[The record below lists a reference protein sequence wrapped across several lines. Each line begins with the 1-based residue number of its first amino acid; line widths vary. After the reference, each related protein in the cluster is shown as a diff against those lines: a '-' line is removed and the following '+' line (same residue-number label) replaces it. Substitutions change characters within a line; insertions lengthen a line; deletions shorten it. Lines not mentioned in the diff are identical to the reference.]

1 MKPKLFNI
9 VIALLSLLLSM
20 PLVFAQEEEKEDA
33 EDAPQQSQVRVMPA
47 DPAVVIS
54 LCLES
59 GNISVVGGDRREVRV
74 SGDNDALVTLRRTEN
89 PNATTPAT
97 RLEVLVS
104 DSPKELP
111 LRFGECR
118 GTTDIELEVPRGAT
132 LYVKTRE
139 GDVEISDVGEVRAE
153 TSSGNISVRRVAKAV
168 EATSV
173 SGDIALEES
182 NGRIRLRSISGSI
195 EAVNAKVI
203 EPNDFLYAN
212 TMSGDVRLEQIAQ
225 PRVEASAITGEVSL
239 TGPLARGGSYSF
251 KTTTG
256 DITLSMPDSVSF
268 QVTAKVSQGGEV
280 ITDFPLKY
288 TGGTPAVDVIS
299 SGKLIGSYGTGP
311 AAATLNL
318 VSFSGTLRL
327 RKQ

>member
-20 PLVFAQEEEKEDA
+20 PLVFAQEEEKEE

-47 DPAVVIS
+47 DPAVVIA

-59 GNISVVGGDRREVRV
+59 GNINVVGGDRREVRV
-74 SGDNDALVTLRRTEN
+74 SGDDDALVTLRRTEN

-104 DSPKELP
+104 GSPKEP
-111 LRFGECR
+111 PMRFGECR

-153 TSSGNISVRRVAKAV
+153 TSSGNIGVRRVAKAV
-168 EATSV
+168 EAASV
-173 SGDIALEES
+173 SGDISLEES

-195 EAVNAKVI
+195 EAVNAKI
-203 EPNDFLYAN
+203 TEPNDFLYAN

-225 PRVEASAITGEVSL
+225 PRVEASAITGDINL

-256 DITLSMPDSVSF
+256 DITLNMPDSVSF

-288 TGGTPAVDVIS
+288 TGSAPATDVIS
-299 SGKLIGSYGTGP
+299 SGKLIGTYGTGP